1 MGPTWRLQYPLD
13 KVLGHIPLE
22 ILPDGAAAMN
32 RVEDPGPWGVALV
45 GCAPSGSLG
54 AYGDN
59 GVLLYAHLL
68 VLVVLALK
76 GLTAAVC
83 SLVPGS
89 RSSASAAHHYES
101 EQFPVLSVSVRDER
115 YFWVLEDVP
124 DAFESGYGYVF
135 RLLVEGYE
143 DRSPRQGEAHGY
155 RVRFAHP
162 SEVARRATLW
172 RTRKAA

>member
-1 MGPTWRLQYPLD
+1 MRPRG
-13 KVLGHIPLE
+13 
-22 ILPDGAAAMN
+22 
-32 RVEDPGPWGVALV
+32 
-45 GCAPSGSLG
+45 GSLG

-68 VLVVLALK
+68 VLVVLAPKEPHGGGVLL
-76 GLTAAVC
+76 GARVQEL
-83 SLVPGS
+83 S
-89 RSSASAAHHYES
+89 SAAHHYES

-143 DRSPRQGEAHGY
+143 DRS
-155 RVRFAHP
+155 RVRAKQTGTACGLPIP